1 MVSRESRPP
10 TTIHIVLAFDD
21 NFWAPAYAVMR
32 SVCLTSATPDQLHF
46 HLCHDAVSSQ
56 HLAVLNEVE
65 GEFGAK
71 VLHYVLDKDPAFLEL
86 VRRLPLERRFR
97 RVIYARLLLDNI
109 LPANI
114 TRVIYLD
121 SDTMAMSDIA
131 QVWESNLEGK
141 TLGAVNDPMRLF
153 NMHGRDL
160 REKRDLFAQGLP
172 YFNSGMLVI
181 ELQRYAAAGIEQ
193 RLAEFET
200 SGVLKRLYYDQDILN
215 LIFREDWQQLDW
227 RFNIV
232 DPHMAH
238 QAMDPVILHYTL
250 QARPWT
256 LRAGL
261 FRTIAFARL
270 YRHVMTNSVFYSF
283 LRQRLANFW
292 LSKIGWSRR

>member
-1 MVSRESRPP
+1 MTDLPNLASAP
-10 TTIHIVLAFDD
+10 IHIVLAFDD

-32 SVCLTSATPDQLHF
+32 SVCLTSRSPDRLHF
-46 HLCHDAVSSQ
+46 HLCHDAISPE

-65 GEFGAK
+65 AEFGAK
-71 VLHYVLDKDPAFLEL
+71 TSHYALEADPEFLDF
-86 VRRLPLERRFR
+86 VQRLPLERRFR
-97 RVIYARLLLDNI
+97 RVIYARLLLDRL
-109 LPANI
+109 LPGDI

-121 SDTMAMSDIA
+121 SDTMAMGDIA
-131 QVWESNLEGK
+131 QIWESDLAGN
-141 TLGAVNDPMRLF
+141 TLGAVSDPMRLF
-153 NMHGRDL
+153 NMYGRDL
-160 REKRDLFAQGLP
+160 REKRDLFEQAAP

-181 ELQRYAAAGIEQ
+181 DLQRFAAAQIAR
-193 RLAEFET
+193 RLAEFES

-215 LIFREDWQQLDW
+215 LIFRGDWQQLDW

-270 YRHVMTNSVFYSF
+270 YRHIMTNSVFYAF
-283 LRQRLANFW
+283 LRQRWTNFW

>member
-1 MVSRESRPP
+1 MTDVPDANSTP
-10 TTIHIVLAFDD
+10 IHIVLAFDD

-32 SVCLTSATPDQLHF
+32 SVCLTTQLPSRVQF
-46 HLCHDAVSSQ
+46 HLCHDAVSEQ
-56 HLAVLNEVE
+56 HLTVLEE
-65 GEFGAK
+65 IEAEFGAK

-97 RVIYARLLLDNI
+97 RVIYARLLLASI
-109 LPANI
+109 LPADI

-131 QVWESNLEGK
+131 QVWESDLEGK

-160 REKRDLFAQGLP
+160 RGKRDLFAQGLP

-181 ELQRYAAAGIEQ
+181 DLQRYAAAGIEQ
-193 RLAEFET
+193 RLAEFEA

-215 LIFREDWQQLDW
+215 LIFRGDWQQLDW

-238 QAMDPVILHYTL
+238 QAMDPIILHYTL

-283 LRQRLANFW
+283 LRQRWANFW